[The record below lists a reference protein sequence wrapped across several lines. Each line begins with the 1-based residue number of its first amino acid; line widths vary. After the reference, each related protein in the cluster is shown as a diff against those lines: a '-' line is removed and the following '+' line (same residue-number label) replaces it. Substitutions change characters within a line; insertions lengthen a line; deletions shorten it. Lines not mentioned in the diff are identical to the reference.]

1 MTMEICL
8 SAPGKLFLSGEYAV
22 LWGGTARLAGVGP
35 RGWALARSREDREV
49 HLVLA
54 EGRLVGTVTP
64 LGVRWASEPAAPFA
78 FAARA
83 LDVVVRA
90 RARESLGLEL
100 ALSPTAPGPEGHKLG
115 LGSSARAVVLAVE
128 SAARLLEVRPPLAL
142 AMLAHAETQG
152 GKGSGG
158 DVAASGAGG
167 LLRYR
172 RWPIERVTS
181 APSLSLGLA
190 AAGAPDVVRLGTT
203 ALPAS
208 YAFSGRSASTPGM
221 IRKAEAALEGAAR
234 QSFVESSDDLGR
246 ELEDGLR
253 GSRFG
258 QVDEACQA
266 LEQLLESLP
275 GVGTPGTARILAL
288 ARTAGSTGKVS
299 GAGGGDGCV
308 LFSPDE
314 DARRALLAALGH
326 RGFVA
331 VPLSLEPGVRA
342 ESSTPHELRAWLTA

>member
-1 MTMEICL
+1 MELCL

-35 RGWALARSREDREV
+35 RATALARTREDREV

-54 EGRLVGTVTP
+54 EGRLQGTVTP
-64 LGVRWASEPAAPFA
+64 LGVRWAGEPLAPFA
-78 FAARA
+78 VAARA

-100 ALSPTAPGPEGHKLG
+100 ALSPTVPGPGGHKLG
-115 LGSSARAVVLAVE
+115 LGSSARAAVLAAE
-128 SAARLLEVRPPLAL
+128 SVARLLEVRPPLAL
-142 AMLAHAETQG
+142 ALLAHAEAMG
-152 GKGSGG
+152 GGSGG
-158 DVAASGAGG
+158 DVAACAVGG
-167 LLRYR
+167 LVRYR
-172 RWPIERVTS
+172 RWPRERVT
-181 APSLSLGLA
+181 AAASLALGLA

-208 YAFSGRSASTPGM
+208 YAFSGQSASTRGM
-221 IRKAEAALEGAAR
+221 IQRVEAALDGQAR
-234 QSFVESSDDLGR
+234 TRFVEASDGLGR

-253 GSRFG
+253 ASRFT
-258 QVDEACQA
+258 QVDEACRG
-266 LEQLLESLP
+266 LEELLESLP
-275 GVGTPGTARILAL
+275 GVGTPGAARILAL

-314 DARRALLAALGH
+314 EARRALLAALEN
-326 RGFVA
+326 RGMLA
-331 VPLSLEPGVRA
+331 VPLTFEPGVRA
-342 ESSTPHELRAWLTA
+342 ESTTPEDLRRWLSA

>member
-1 MTMEICL
+1 MEICL

-35 RGWALARSREDREV
+35 RAWALARTREDREV
-49 HLVLA
+49 HLVQA

-64 LGVRWASEPAAPFA
+64 LGVRWAGEPPAPFR

-100 ALSPTAPGPEGHKLG
+100 ALSPTSPGPDGHKLG

-128 SAARLLEVRPPLAL
+128 SACRLLDVRPPLAL
-142 AMLAHAETQG
+142 AMLAHAEAQG

-158 DVAASGAGG
+158 DVAACSTGG

-172 RWPIERVTS
+172 RWQIERVT
-181 APSLSLGLA
+181 AAASLSLGLS

-221 IRKAEAALEGAAR
+221 IQKAEAALEGAAR
-234 QSFVESSDDLGR
+234 EAFIESSDDLGR
-246 ELEDGLR
+246 ELEEGLR

-258 QVDEACQA
+258 QVDEACQG

-275 GVGTPGTARILAL
+275 GVGTPGTSRILAL

-314 DARRALLAALGH
+314 ASRSALLSALGH

-331 VPLSLEPGVRA
+331 VPLPIEPGARA
-342 ESSTPHELRAWLTA
+342 ESSTPAELRAWLTA